1 MSSNKSF
8 WDSLGDTISFILFIK
23 YGLPILIVL
32 IIGLVAYQGIYGAKM
47 DKEYANKPNEIG
59 RASCRERV

>member
-32 IIGLVAYQGIYGAKM
+32 IIGLVI
-47 DKEYANKPNEIG
+47 KEYMVQKWIKNMQI
-59 RASCRERV
+59 SLM